1 MQLQID
7 LSDDVFDDSI
17 KAIAEKLRQM
27 VIDGKIVGN
36 YGEKISIKNSHRN
49 LCVVADKSTGK
60 VYFGL
65 SSNNPNNPT
74 LRSTINDWLANRMK
88 VVKQTKTYP
97 LDNCAE
103 FKAINAAL
111 QDKADIKNLVSYTVW
126 TDRGEFHAPCSQC
139 QDMYKGFIGSFLDW
153 E

>member
-1 MQLQID
+1 
-7 LSDDVFDDSI
+7 
-17 KAIAEKLRQM
+17 
-27 VIDGKIVGN
+27 
-36 YGEKISIKNSHRN
+36 
-49 LCVVADKSTGK
+49 
-60 VYFGL
+60 
-65 SSNNPNNPT
+65 
-74 LRSTINDWLANRMK
+74 MK

-126 TDRGEFHAPCSQC
+126 TDRGEFHAPCSLC
-139 QDMYKGFIGSFLDW
+139 LDMYKGFIGSFLDW